1 MSATLHGSA
10 PDSASTAL
18 LLIDVIN
25 EFAFPEAGALLRH
38 ALPMARRLRRL
49 KQRAHAAG
57 IPAVYVNDNF
67 GRWRS
72 DFASIVRRCTADGAR
87 GRAVASL
94 LEPTAGDYFVLKPKH
109 SGFYASPLDL
119 LLTHLGARRLVLTG
133 LTAPLCVLLTAT
145 DAYMRDYQ
153 LIVPRDCVASP
164 DPRETRRALA
174 YLKRFLAAETRPSSA
189 LDLRRSDRRRPAGRN
204 ASRRRRSR

>member
-1 MSATLHGSA
+1 MTTTLHGSA
-10 PDSASTAL
+10 PDAASTAL

-25 EFAFPEAGALLRH
+25 EFAFPEAPALLRS

-49 KQRAHAAG
+49 KQRAAAAG

-72 DFASIVRRCTADGAR
+72 DFAAVVRRCTAADAP

-94 LEPTAGDYFVLKPKH
+94 LAPEAHDYFVLKPKH
-109 SGFYASPLDL
+109 SGFYASPLHL

-133 LTAPLCVLLTAT
+133 MTAPLCVLLTAS
-145 DAYMRDYQ
+145 DAHMRDYR
-153 LIVPRDCVASP
+153 LVVPRDCVASP
-164 DPRETRRALA
+164 DRHETQ
-174 YLKRFLAAETRPSSA
+174 SA
-189 LDLRRSDRRRPAGRN
+189 LGHMKRYFGADTRTSSTLELRRWGRRRG
-204 ASRRRRSR
+204 SRSIAREHRRTR